1 MADLSNHINQLKNQ
15 LQLLLKQHTTVIS
28 ENLQLNKSVND
39 LNQKVESHKIQ
50 VEKLQQEQLILKASL
65 DTMDEAEKKN
75 LEKKINGYIR
85 NIEKSI
91 SLLGINKMYE

>member
-1 MADLSNHINQLKNQ
+1 LADLSNHINQLKNQ
-15 LQLLLKQHTTVIS
+15 LQLLLKQHTTIIS
-28 ENLQLNKSVND
+28 ENLQLNKIVND
-39 LNQKVESHKIQ
+39 LNQKVATHKIQ

-91 SLLGINKMYE
+91 SLLGHKQNV

>member
-1 MADLSNHINQLKNQ
+1 MADLINHINQLKNQ
-15 LQLLLKQHTTVIS
+15 LQLLLKQHKTIVS
-28 ENLQLNKSVND
+28 ENLQLNKIVYD
-39 LNQKVESHKIQ
+39 LNVKVASHKIQ
-50 VEKLQQEQLILKASL
+50 VEKLQQHQLILKASL

-91 SLLGINKMYE
+91 SLLGHKQNV

>member
-15 LQLLLKQHTTVIS
+15 LQLLLKQHKTIVS
-28 ENLQLNKSVND
+28 ENLQLNKIVYD
-39 LNQKVESHKIQ
+39 LNVKVASYKIQ
-50 VEKLQQEQLILKASL
+50 VEKLQQQQLILKASL

-91 SLLGINKMYE
+91 SLLGHKQNV

>member
-15 LQLLLKQHTTVIS
+15 LQLLLKQHTTTIS
-28 ENLQLNKSVND
+28 ENLQLNKIVKD
-39 LNQKVESHKIQ
+39 LNQKVASHKIQ
-50 VEKLQQEQLILKASL
+50 IEKLQQEQLILKASL

-91 SLLGINKMYE
+91 SLLGHKQNV

>member
-15 LQLLLKQHTTVIS
+15 LQLLLKQHTTTIS
-28 ENLQLNKSVND
+28 ENLQLNKIVYD
-39 LNQKVESHKIQ
+39 LNQKVTNHKVQI
-50 VEKLQQEQLILKASL
+50 EKLQQEQLILKASL

-91 SLLGINKMYE
+91 SLLGHKQNV

>member
-15 LQLLLKQHTTVIS
+15 LQLLLKKHTTIVS
-28 ENLQLNKSVND
+28 ENLQLNKIVND
-39 LNQKVESHKIQ
+39 LNQKVASHKIQ

-91 SLLGINKMYE
+91 SLLGHKQNV

>member
-1 MADLSNHINQLKNQ
+1 MADLSNHIKQLKNQ
-15 LQLLLKQHTTVIS
+15 LQLLLKKHTTIVS
-28 ENLQLNKSVND
+28 ENLQLNKIVND
-39 LNQKVESHKIQ
+39 LNQKVASHKIQ

-91 SLLGINKMYE
+91 SLLGHKQNV

>member
-1 MADLSNHINQLKNQ
+1 MAI
-15 LQLLLKQHTTVIS
+15 VR
-28 ENLQLNKSVND
+28 ENLQLNKIVND
-39 LNQKVESHKIQ
+39 LNQKVVSQKVH

-65 DTMDEAEKKN
+65 DTMDESEKKN

-91 SLLGINKMYE
+91 SLLGHKQNV

>member
-28 ENLQLNKSVND
+28 ENLQLNKIVND
-39 LNQKVESHKIQ
+39 LNQKVATHKIQ

-91 SLLGINKMYE
+91 SLLGHKQNV

>member
-15 LQLLLKQHTTVIS
+15 LQLLLKQHTTTIS
-28 ENLQLNKSVND
+28 ENLQLNKIVYD
-39 LNQKVESHKIQ
+39 LNVKVASHKIQ
-50 VEKLQQEQLILKASL
+50 IEKLQQEQLILKASL

-91 SLLGINKMYE
+91 SLLGHKQNV

>member
-1 MADLSNHINQLKNQ
+1 MADLSNHINLLKNQ
-15 LQLLLKQHTTVIS
+15 LQLLLKQHSVIVS
-28 ENLQLNKSVND
+28 ENLLLRKTVND
-39 LNQKVESHKIQ
+39 LDKDVTTYKVE

-65 DTMDEAEKKN
+65 DIMDEAEKKN

-91 SLLGINKMYE
+91 SLLGHKQNV